1 MNQKDI
7 FQINVQEILN
17 AKAPKQAK
25 SIPKFLV
32 RWLANLIC
40 QDRINEFLRY
50 NGTATGV
57 DLMNNAM
64 EFFRFSLDIIGEENI
79 PAFDRKCIFA
89 SNHPLGGVDGIC
101 LSSYLGNRYNQHIKY
116 LVNDILYFIK
126 PLQPIFVPINKHGAQ
141 NKNAAQLLNEALASN
156 NQIITFPAG
165 LNSRKNNGAIRD
177 PEWKKMVIVKAVENQ
192 RDVVP
197 IFFDAVNSNTFYNV
211 AIWRKRLKIKFNI
224 EMLFLPKEMIK
235 KENSTLQIYFGKP
248 IPWQTFDESKTPRQW
263 AEWVKQIVYNMNKQ

>member
-1 MNQKDI
+1 MDQKDI

-64 EFFRFSLDIIGEENI
+64 EFFHFSLDIIGEENI

-141 NKNAAQLLNEALASN
+141 NKNAAQILNEALASD

-165 LNSRKNNGAIRD
+165 LNSRKNNGVIRD
-177 PEWKKMVIVKAVENQ
+177 PEWKKMLIVKAVENQ

-235 KENSTLQIYFGKP
+235 KENSILRIYFGKP
-248 IPWQTFDESKTPRQW
+248 IPWQTFDESKTHRQW

>member
-1 MNQKDI
+1 MDYKDI

-25 SIPKFLV
+25 KIPGFLV

-50 NGTATGV
+50 NGGATGV

-64 EFFRFSLDIIGEENI
+64 DFFRFSLDIAGEENI
-79 PAFDRKCIFA
+79 PDLSRKCIFV

-101 LSSYLGNRYNQHIKY
+101 LSSYLGTRYNRHIKY
-116 LVNDILYFIK
+116 VVNDILYFIK

-141 NKNAAQLLNEALASN
+141 NKNAAQLLNDALASSD
-156 NQIITFPAG
+156 QIITFPAG
-165 LNSRKNNGAIRD
+165 LNSRKNQGIIRD
-177 PEWKKMVIVKAVENQ
+177 PEWKKMFIVKAVESQ

-197 IFFDAVNSNTFYNV
+197 VFFDATNSNTFYNV
-211 AIWRKRLKIKFNI
+211 AIWRKKLKIKFNI

-235 KENSTLQIYFGKP
+235 KENSTMRVCFGKP
-248 IPWQTFDESKTPRQW
+248 IPWQTFDNSKTPQQW
-263 AEWVKQIVYNMNKQ
+263 AEWVKQIVYNMSRQ